1 MQRLDG
7 KVALVTGSARRGSIG
22 RAIILALAEEGAD
35 IAINDFKREKEAEE
49 AVEAIRKLTRKALI
63 VMGDVSKVPECR
75 RIVQETVD
83 FFGRLDI
90 AVVIGGLEIV
100 LKLILYYFHERF
112 WNRVSWGKIIVE
124 EGIHGSGA
132 S

>member
-1 MQRLDG
+1 MHEKETNKRSWV
-7 KVALVTGSARRGSIG
+7 KSITF
-22 RAIILALAEEGAD
+22 RILA
-35 IAINDFKREKEAEE
+35 
-49 AVEAIRKLTRKALI
+49 
-63 VMGDVSKVPECR
+63 
-75 RIVQETVD
+75 TVTTMILVYI

-90 AVVIGGLEIV
+90 AAVIGGLEIV
-100 LKLILYYFHERF
+100 LKLILYYYHERF